1 MKDDM
6 KTENPLSKI
15 ANRDS
20 ESIGADIV
28 SFQRLSFFE
37 KMGIISSLIMA
48 IGILIISGFSFI
60 IDFGKLNMINIL
72 IDLIL
77 IICSITSLYFI
88 FGIYKRKVVIET
100 LIDTAFQEGVYNR
113 LRPLIENIANSR
125 IDADI
130 ILDRMSNID
139 LKIENILK
147 EQYLKRDESEVI
159 DTEKYIETEMQRPVM
174 IGTSLGFI
182 FKSIFMTII
191 TMAIFMFLVNFNL
204 GRLTPFVTLSIFILW
219 WIFITNEYSL
229 WKNTSSWLLVF
240 FPIAIVPVSVMIL
253 GNLVNYNILMAILYA
268 SIGIYVFVYYLWAI
282 YTTTGVLPFV
292 KGRMDDK
299 MSGNEK
305 FFSSQQKG
313 MLKDMWTEI
322 KKRD

>member
-1 MKDDM
+1 M

-15 ANRDS
+15 VDRDS
-20 ESIGADIV
+20 ESIGAYIV

-37 KMGIISSLIMA
+37 KIGVISSLIMA
-48 IGILIISGFSFI
+48 VGILIISGFSFI
-60 IDFGKLNMINIL
+60 IDFGKLNIVNIL
-72 IDLIL
+72 IDIIL
-77 IICSITSLYFI
+77 IIGSLASLYFVSS
-88 FGIYKRKVVIET
+88 IYKRKVVVET

-147 EQYLKRDESEVI
+147 GQSMKRDDTEVR
-159 DTEKYIETEMQRPVM
+159 DVEKYIDTEMQRPVM
-174 IGTSLGFI
+174 IGTPLGFI
-182 FKSIFMTII
+182 FKSIFMIII

-229 WKNTSSWLLVF
+229 WKNTSAWLIVF
-240 FPIAIVPVSVMIL
+240 FPIMIVPVSVMIL
-253 GNLVNYNILMAILYA
+253 GNLVNYNILMAVLYA
-268 SIGIYVFVYYLWAI
+268 SIGIYAFVYYLWAI
-282 YTTTGVLPFV
+282 YKTTGVLPFV
-292 KGRMDDK
+292 RRRIDDD
-299 MSGNEK
+299 EK

-313 MLKDMWTEI
+313 MLKDMWIEI